1 MNKIALG
8 TAQFGSEYGIANSSG
23 GLKVREIKEIL
34 NFSLD
39 QNINLID
46 SAMGYG
52 PSEKKLGN
60 FDLNNFK
67 IISKLPKLKGEI
79 VNLEKWVRK
88 KIEQSLENLKLDKI
102 HGLLFHN
109 PQDLLGTE
117 GEKIYKILLNLK
129 DEGLI
134 SNIGI
139 SIYSPKIL
147 EDLVPIYSL
156 DIVQAPFNI
165 IDKRII
171 NSGWADKLNN
181 MKIKIHVRSIFLQ
194 GLLLM
199 PKEKIPFKF
208 KKWIG
213 LFEDLESWSEKHKID
228 KKEICLS
235 FVKKFDFFENII
247 IGIDNLKQLEEISSF
262 SSKPIPKK
270 FPDLYCD
277 DELLIDPSK
286 WNKL

>member
-1 MNKIALG
+1 MTKIALG
-8 TAQFGSEYGIANSSG
+8 TAQFGNEYGVANSSG
-23 GLKVREIKEIL
+23 EVKTKQIKEIL
-34 NFSLD
+34 NFSSNH
-39 QNINLID
+39 NINFID
-46 SAMGYG
+46 TAMDYES
-52 PSEKKLGN
+52 SEKKLGN
-60 FDLNNFK
+60 SNLDNFK
-67 IISKLPKLKGEI
+67 IISKLPKLKSEI
-79 VNLEKWVRK
+79 VNLEKWVRR
-88 KIEQSLENLKLDKI
+88 KIEQSLENLKLNKI

-109 PQDLLGTE
+109 PQDLLGSE
-117 GEKIYKILLNLK
+117 GEKIYKILLKLK

-134 SNIGI
+134 SKIGI

-147 EDLVPIYSL
+147 EDLIPIYSF

-165 IDKRII
+165 IDNRII

-181 MKIKIHVRSIFLQ
+181 MEIKIHVRSIFLQ

-208 KKWIG
+208 KKWIS
-213 LFEDLESWSEKHKID
+213 LFEDLESWSKRHKID

-235 FVKKFDFFENII
+235 FVKKFSFFEKII
-247 IGIDNLKQLEEISSF
+247 VGIDNLKQLEEISSL
-262 SSKPIPKK
+262 STKPILKK

>member
-1 MNKIALG
+1 M
-8 TAQFGSEYGIANSSG
+8 
-23 GLKVREIKEIL
+23 
-34 NFSLD
+34 
-39 QNINLID
+39 
-46 SAMGYG
+46 
-52 PSEKKLGN
+52 
-60 FDLNNFK
+60 
-67 IISKLPKLKGEI
+67 
-79 VNLEKWVRK
+79 
-88 KIEQSLENLKLDKI
+88 
-102 HGLLFHN
+102 
-109 PQDLLGTE
+109 GTE

-235 FVKKFDFFENII
+235 FVKKFDF
-247 IGIDNLKQLEEISSF
+247 
-262 SSKPIPKK
+262 
-270 FPDLYCD
+270 
-277 DELLIDPSK
+277 
-286 WNKL
+286 

>member
-1 MNKIALG
+1 MGKKKNRTISRKFK
-8 TAQFGSEYGIANSSG
+8 TRQNSWAS
-23 GLKVREIKEIL
+23 
-34 NFSLD
+34 
-39 QNINLID
+39 
-46 SAMGYG
+46 
-52 PSEKKLGN
+52 
-60 FDLNNFK
+60 
-67 IISKLPKLKGEI
+67 
-79 VNLEKWVRK
+79 
-88 KIEQSLENLKLDKI
+88 
-102 HGLLFHN
+102 FHN

-194 GLLLM
+194 GLLLI
-199 PKEKIPFKF
+199 PKEKN
-208 KKWIG
+208 
-213 LFEDLESWSEKHKID
+213 
-228 KKEICLS
+228 S
-235 FVKKFDFFENII
+235 F
-247 IGIDNLKQLEEISSF
+247 
-262 SSKPIPKK
+262 
-270 FPDLYCD
+270 
-277 DELLIDPSK
+277 
-286 WNKL
+286 

>member
-1 MNKIALG
+1 
-8 TAQFGSEYGIANSSG
+8 
-23 GLKVREIKEIL
+23 
-34 NFSLD
+34 
-39 QNINLID
+39 
-46 SAMGYG
+46 MG
-52 PSEKKLGN
+52 K
-60 FDLNNFK
+60 
-67 IISKLPKLKGEI
+67 
-79 VNLEKWVRK
+79 K

-181 MKIKIHVRSIFLQ
+181 MKNKNSCKVY
-194 GLLLM
+194 
-199 PKEKIPFKF
+199 
-208 KKWIG
+208 
-213 LFEDLESWSEKHKID
+213 
-228 KKEICLS
+228 
-235 FVKKFDFFENII
+235 
-247 IGIDNLKQLEEISSF
+247 F
-262 SSKPIPKK
+262 SSRTSSYAERKNS
-270 FPDLYCD
+270 F
-277 DELLIDPSK
+277 
-286 WNKL
+286 